1 MPLRE
6 ERIFDMEQKS
16 IDIRKEFFDMAK
28 DETARLDRLNMF
40 LELLEIVDSDPEIKA
55 RLMDK
60 VKKEKIK

>member
-1 MPLRE
+1 
-6 ERIFDMEQKS
+6 MEQKS